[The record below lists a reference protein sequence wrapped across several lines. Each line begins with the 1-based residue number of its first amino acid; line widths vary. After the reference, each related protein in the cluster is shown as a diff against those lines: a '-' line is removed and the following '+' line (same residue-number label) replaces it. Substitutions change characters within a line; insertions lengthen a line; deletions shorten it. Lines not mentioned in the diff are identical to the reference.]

1 MPQANAKTMGG
12 TAEDHK
18 CDAKFYFKLAV
29 CEKANVAGPDLRAGA
44 NWAVAQGASTK
55 TVKKIITSGNI
66 QILFE
71 TDNLE

>member
-1 MPQANAKTMGG
+1 MGG

-18 CDAKFYFKLAV
+18 CDAKFYFKLAI
-29 CEKANVAGPDLRAGA
+29 CEKANVAGPDLRAGQMPRGLHK
-44 NWAVAQGASTK
+44 NR
-55 TVKKIITSGNI
+55 KKIITSGNI